1 MQDSLTRHNV
11 LHVHIS
17 TPRRQLD
24 WVEAVDHPVIPSC
37 DESRLFLC
45 DDGCVGLQGFG
56 VSKATLLFAVL
67 GAEAVGSGAAGVSL
81 AGSHQISQV
90 LIEVLDIP
98 IHLVADVWVDLG
110 SWSISDVAAIWEK
123 SRVDSGDQLVSLLD
137 DVFLETVTVTL
148 QELLHIWCV
157 RKPGQAM
164 HVRAASVLPLEPQ
177 PVVSSS

>member
-1 MQDSLTRHNV
+1 MEDSLTRDNV

-37 DESRLFLC
+37 DESRVFLC

-56 VSKATLLFAVL
+56 VSEATLLLAVL
-67 GAEAVGSGAAGVSL
+67 GAEAVGSRAAGVPL
-81 AGSHQISQV
+81 AGGYQVSQV

-110 SWSISDVAAIWEK
+110 RWGISEVAAIWED

-137 DVFLETVTVTL
+137 DVLLEAVTVTL
-148 QELLHIWCV
+148 QELLHMWCV